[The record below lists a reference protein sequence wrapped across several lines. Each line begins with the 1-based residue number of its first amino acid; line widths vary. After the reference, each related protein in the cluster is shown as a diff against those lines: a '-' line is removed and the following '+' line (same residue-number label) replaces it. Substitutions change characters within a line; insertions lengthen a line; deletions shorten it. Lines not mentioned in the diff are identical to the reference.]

1 MGKIDIGS
9 QPLPDSSALGLT
21 WEPEMDIL
29 KIGAR
34 KFTEASTRREMTSQ
48 LASQFYLLGI
58 VSPLLLG
65 GKLILQKVAASGT
78 NWDEVLPDG
87 IKKQWRK
94 WLEVSN
100 TLEEHAISRNALM
113 NTEADGKVTY
123 QLHGFCDA
131 SDSAFSC
138 VVYLRGMHA
147 GKMEVNFVIRKCRL
161 VLTHQKGWVISR
173 KELEAA
179 KLLSEF
185 ILQASKALSD
195 LNCAIYCWTDSQVV
209 LKWITN
215 PCLSLACFVKRRVDR
230 IQLVAPPGVWNYV
243 NTSHNPAD
251 VGTRETSVRKPGS
264 LALWLKGPS
273 FLLQERAN
281 LQSFEPALT
290 VHKISCTLESALD
303 SDVSSLHKLI
313 DASPSLYALKKRC
326 AYLTAFT

>member
-1 MGKIDIGS
+1 MGKIDVGS

-21 WEPEMDIL
+21 WEPETDIL

-34 KFTEASTRREMTSQ
+34 KFTEASTRSEMTTQ
-48 LASQFYLLGI
+48 LASQFDPLGI

-65 GKLILQKVAASGT
+65 RKLVLQKVAASGT
-78 NWDEVLPDG
+78 DWAEVLPDG
-87 IKKQWRK
+87 IKMQWRK

-100 TLEEHAISRNALM
+100 ILEEHAISRNALM
-113 NTEADGKVTY
+113 NIETDSKVTY

-131 SDSAFSC
+131 SDSASSC
-138 VVYLRGMHA
+138 VDYLRGMHA
-147 GKMEVNFVIRKCRL
+147 DKVEVNFVIGKCKL

-179 KLLSEF
+179 KLLSELV
-185 ILQASKALSD
+185 LQASKALSD

-215 PCLSLACFVKRRVDR
+215 PDLSLARFVKRRVDR

-273 FLLQERAN
+273 FLL
-281 LQSFEPALT
+281 
-290 VHKISCTLESALD
+290 
-303 SDVSSLHKLI
+303 
-313 DASPSLYALKKRC
+313 
-326 AYLTAFT
+326 